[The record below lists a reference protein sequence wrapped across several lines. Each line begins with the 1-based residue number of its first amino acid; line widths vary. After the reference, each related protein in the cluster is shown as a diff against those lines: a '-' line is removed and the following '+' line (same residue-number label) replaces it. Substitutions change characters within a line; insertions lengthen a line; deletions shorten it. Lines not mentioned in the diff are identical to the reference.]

1 MNKILLAAVISLG
14 LAGSAMAHV
23 RHSHIQMTK
32 VTKDGETM
40 YVFSPMTVVTPHGTL
55 VTAPPGFDVDADVIN
70 GNDVSVDIAPTGRGI
85 LGLGFW
91 GL

>member
-1 MNKILLAAVISLG
+1 MNKILLAAAMSLALTG
-14 LAGSAMAHV
+14 AASAHH
-23 RHSHIQMTK
+23 RHSHVQMTK
-32 VTKDGETM
+32 VVKDGETM

-55 VTAPPGFDVDADVIN
+55 VTAPPGMDVDADIEN
-70 GNDVSVDIAPTGRGI
+70 GNDLSVDIAPTGRGV